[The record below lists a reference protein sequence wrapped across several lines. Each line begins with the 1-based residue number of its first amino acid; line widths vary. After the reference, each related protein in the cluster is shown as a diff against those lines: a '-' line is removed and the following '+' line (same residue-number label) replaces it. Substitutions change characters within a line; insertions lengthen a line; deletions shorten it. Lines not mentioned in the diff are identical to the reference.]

1 MYLAVRSFARKE
13 AFLFRQWYGRVANR
27 PYDAAAEHDHH
38 AHFTVS
44 CYDPDEATRS
54 QQVLLLRREATM
66 CLTCMDNVHGGRAT
80 ATCMK
85 LLLMPRLSSS
95 NQPVLK

>member
-38 AHFTVS
+38 AHFTVP

-54 QQVLLLRREATM
+54 QQVPAPSGVKAPCIQHALR
-66 CLTCMDNVHGGRAT
+66 
-80 ATCMK
+80 
-85 LLLMPRLSSS
+85 
-95 NQPVLK
+95 